1 LSLEEDIFEEY
12 FQKLKDLGTSLELI
26 DGVKRLWKNRK
37 LTSTDELQA
46 LIDGEQAN
54 AIKDK

>member
-1 LSLEEDIFEEY
+1 MSLEEDIFEEY